1 MQMWSVRSSGRYVS
15 SSPLLHFWPICRSNL
30 DSISSAR
37 CFCPPRVRAP
47 LPPSPLCPSVRTC
60 PVPRPLFP
68 THLAH
73 FLPPY
78 HSPPH
83 TCPLTTGI
91 KECCYMFY
99 HVACSTM
106 SHVLLCHMF
115 YYATCSTMSYFLHR
129 YQKMPSPKP
138 RSTQPLLPANLKAPP
153 PLEWSLS
160 TLHPRSLMSIRVF
173 KTLLRQLRL
182 SRLSALLAPHH
193 PLSPL
198 RARIARHWRSAR
210 KLLHRLWRSA
220 CLQCLRCLSR
230 G

>member
-1 MQMWSVRSSGRYVS
+1 MCRVVCVS
-15 SSPLLHFWPICRSNL
+15 TSLCLSPSYFWR
-30 DSISSAR
+30 
-37 CFCPPRVRAP
+37 PRVFSRIFGRMACAV
-47 LPPSPLCPSVRTC
+47 LPTCRNSRLRVRLCAV
-60 PVPRPLFP
+60 L
-68 THLAH
+68 H
-73 FLPPY
+73 
-78 HSPPH
+78 PPH